1 MPITLQDAIER
12 AKLASDT
19 EGLLSAYT
27 YDQLV
32 DALKY
37 EDKYAFTMAL
47 VDIGI
52 VPKYGGR
59 ENVAHM
65 KKVLAYDED
74 AAQTPVEVVSTLVED
89 LSRIAQ
95 QFVQS
100 PGGVWQPSTFTEDPA
115 PEPEPEQP
123 EEMIGDPD
131 QYAVDVDFENKPVK
145 PDEFV
150 DTDEADY
157 IINTLENAGV
167 SVSPDGSVTLYSQN
181 IPGLY
186 MNEVPLKAIPLE
198 KAIQSFNSDANKI
211 DKEQQRISAFQD
223 ALSALNSNL
232 AGLENST
239 NEFNSNLL
247 TGLETLESFKYTPK
261 SKDDNLKAIGEN
273 LLNLR
278 SYLSDNS
285 EEIENLTQTLN
296 VYNNPVEE
304 IIQDLQSRLD
314 NYYQTQ
320 YDKYD
325 EKLRVVDALERL
337 SDIRFKD
344 PKLFEG
350 IVQSIG
356 GIVGMF
362 RQVGQMFNEGY
373 SSEFMESAPQ
383 NGSLEIAIG
392 VDYLQDMIM
401 DHPAYDHYGENLIYL
416 FFSNLVGEDDILNQ
430 DEFGQ
435 VYDKL
440 SDSFGLVFAG
450 QRAPEVKIEVVS
462 GNSLEAFIGKWTWD
476 PGDSE
481 LNESGYYEIEEYES
495 VNDMSG
501 IASELREGILEV
513 IDESLLPEMEE

>member
-12 AKLASDT
+12 AKLSSDE
-19 EGLLSAYT
+19 EGLLSSYM

-52 VPKYGGR
+52 IPKHGGR
-59 ENVAHM
+59 DNVAHM
-65 KKVLAYDED
+65 KEVLAYDAD
-74 AAQTPVEVVSTLVED
+74 LVEEESSEKVGSNLVEE
-89 LSRIAQ
+89 LSKIAQ

-115 PEPEPEQP
+115 PEPEQ

-131 QYAVDVDFENKPVK
+131 QYSVDVNFDEKPVT

-211 DKEQQRISAFQD
+211 DKEQQRIGEFQD
-223 ALSALNSNL
+223 ALAALTTNL
-232 AGLENST
+232 SGLENST
-239 NEFNSNLL
+239 DEFNSKLL

-261 SKDDNLKAIGEN
+261 SKDENLRSIGEN
-273 LLNLR
+273 LVSLR
-278 SYLSDNS
+278 DYLSQNS
-285 EEIENLTQTLN
+285 SNIEELTHALN
-296 VYNNPVEE
+296 VYNRPIEE

-337 SDIRFKD
+337 SDIRFRD
-344 PKLFEG
+344 PKMFEG
-350 IVQSIG
+350 IVKSIG

-362 RQVGQMFNEGY
+362 RQVGQMFNDGY
-373 SSEFMESAPQ
+373 SSEFMESDPQ
-383 NGSLEIAIG
+383 NGSLEISIG
-392 VDYLQDMIM
+392 IDYLQDVIM
-401 DHPAYDHYGENLIYL
+401 DHPSYDKYGEDLIYL

-430 DEFGQ
+430 DEFEWL
-435 VYDKL
+435 YDKL
-440 SDSFGLVFAG
+440 STGFGLVFAG
-450 QRAPEVKIEVVS
+450 SQAPEVKIEVVS
-462 GNSLEAFIGKWTWD
+462 GYSLEAFIGKWTWN
-476 PGDSE
+476 PGASE

-495 VNDMSG
+495 VDDMGG
-501 IASELREGILEV
+501 IASAVREGILEV
-513 IDESLLPEMEE
+513 IDESLLSEMEE